1 MNKIIIVLFILSTLS
16 FAEEGSFYVSGE
28 AIKAISLTLGVSSI
42 DFGDVYTDTDVDPV
56 LVDFSVNAEAN
67 YYYDVEITNDDSSGV
82 VQVSKTSSGGYTD
95 GKLTY
100 SKLIATGNDDPQ
112 EFYVDLDTENM
123 TDDLSATITV
133 TVAYSEIPSS

>member
-1 MNKIIIVLFILSTLS
+1 MNKIIIVLFLLSTLS

-56 LVDFSVNAEAN
+56 LVDFSVNAEAT
-67 YYYDVEITNDDSSGV
+67 YYYDVEITNDDSTGV

-100 SKLIATGNDDPQ
+100 SKLIATGNDDSQ

>member
-1 MNKIIIVLFILSTLS
+1 MNKIIIVLFLLSTLS

-67 YYYDVEITNDDSSGV
+67 YYYDVEITNDDSTGV

-112 EFYVDLDTENM
+112 EFYVDLNTGIM
-123 TDDLSATITV
+123 TSDLFATITV
-133 TVAYSEIPSS
+133 TVAYSVIP